1 MTIKILRLQTF
12 KEDAPVLDIPKEKL
26 ERYQIKNGSEEVKLL
41 SLAEEI
47 ERSRGEKERGQL
59 EKTLTDGRLVRKEGG
74 RTLEVKLFDRLIAYY
89 EVVKG

>member
-12 KEDAPVLDIPKEKL
+12 KEDALVLDIPKQKL
-26 ERYQIKNGSEEVKLL
+26 ERYQIKDGSEEVELL

-47 ERSRGEKERGQL
+47 ERSRGENERGQF

-74 RTLEVKLFDRLIAYY
+74 RALEVKLFDRLIAYY
-89 EVVKG
+89 DVVKG